1 MSIKNTPDK
10 YSSDTSFGQGE
21 LAEYVPHLN
30 VRKVSRPNARSN
42 RPPCWKTGR
51 HHEFL
56 SDGEERYFL
65 YLLWAEDVVDIREQF
80 PLDIEETIE
89 IAKSMG
95 VRHPA
100 NKEEKV
106 TMTTDFVITLR
117 DGSVVARTYKN
128 TDALSNKRNLEK
140 LGIEKAYWES
150 KGVDCKIVHEKLI
163 DRVVADNIST
173 FNECRE
179 FICKNS
185 IPDDCINMFMS
196 SIRNNPSELAAVCD
210 KFDENFNFE
219 AGTSINIFSNL
230 VAYKQLKVDMFKPF
244 SAFMKCSDILFV
256 EVEK

>member
-1 MSIKNTPDK
+1 MLSFNMSIKYTPDK

-30 VRKVSRPNARSN
+30 LRKVSRPNARSN

-80 PLDIEETIE
+80 PLDIAKTIE
-89 IAKSMG
+89 TAKSMS

-100 NKEEKV
+100 NKEGKV
-106 TMTTDFVITLR
+106 IMTTDFVITMR

-150 KGVDCKIVHEKLI
+150 KGV
-163 DRVVADNIST
+163 A
-173 FNECRE
+173 
-179 FICKNS
+179 
-185 IPDDCINMFMS
+185 
-196 SIRNNPSELAAVCD
+196 
-210 KFDENFNFE
+210 
-219 AGTSINIFSNL
+219 
-230 VAYKQLKVDMFKPF
+230 
-244 SAFMKCSDILFV
+244 
-256 EVEK
+256 